1 MPILE
6 REPDHYPGDL
16 FEHARD
22 GMVSESLTAGDASWW
37 ALYTMA
43 RQEKQVMRQLYAMQI
58 PFYCPVVSK
67 RQRSPAGRVRV
78 SHLPLFSNYVFVRA
92 DEEQRLQVLTTNRV
106 SRCLPATDGAEL
118 VEDLRRIRDLIALG
132 CPLTPEARLEP
143 GMRVRVRSGVFAG
156 FEGTVL
162 RREGG
167 VRLLVAVRFLQ
178 QGVSVELDD
187 CQLERL
193 D

>member
-6 REPDHYPGDL
+6 QEPDHYPADL
-16 FEHARD
+16 FDQAR
-22 GMVSESLTAGDASWW
+22 GVENRSPAAGGAPWW

-67 RQRSPAGRVRV
+67 RNRSPAGRVRV
-78 SHLPLFSNYVFVRA
+78 SHLPLFSNYVFMRA
-92 DEEQRLQVLTTNRV
+92 DEEQRLQALSTNRI

-118 VEDLRRIRDLIALG
+118 LEDLRRVRDLISLG

-156 FEGTVL
+156 FEGVVL